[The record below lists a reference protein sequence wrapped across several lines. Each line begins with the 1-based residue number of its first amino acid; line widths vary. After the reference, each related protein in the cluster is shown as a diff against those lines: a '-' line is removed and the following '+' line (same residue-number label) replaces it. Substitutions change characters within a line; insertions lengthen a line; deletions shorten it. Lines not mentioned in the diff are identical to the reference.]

1 MHQEKYHSDEEIIT
15 IYNRHVDMVFKI
27 CYSYLKNIA
36 DSEDAISITFM
47 KYMQYKGQFE
57 TLEHEKAWFIVTT
70 TNVCKDMLRQVWRRN
85 VSFDESYMTKLET
98 FEIDTTL
105 DVILKLPSRYKTV
118 IYLYYYEGY
127 NSEDIAKILNKPPS
141 TIRNQLARAKKLLKR
156 KLGDQF
162 YEHN

>member
-36 DSEDAISITFM
+36 DSEDAISITFI

-85 VSFDESYMTKLET
+85 VAFDESYMTKLET